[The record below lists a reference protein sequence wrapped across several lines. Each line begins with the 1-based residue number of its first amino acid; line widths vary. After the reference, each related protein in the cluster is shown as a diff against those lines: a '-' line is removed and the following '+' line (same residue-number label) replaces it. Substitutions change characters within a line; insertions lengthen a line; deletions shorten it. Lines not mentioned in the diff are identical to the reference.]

1 MKVTQLKDI
10 VNSVTTEI
18 LGKDNVLNEDLT
30 NITDIGKEI
39 IDTDNIDNYVKKLVN
54 HIGSV
59 LFVNRLYNGS
69 VPSVLMDSWEFGSI
83 LEKITA
89 DLPEANENDSWNLQD
104 GQSYDQDV
112 FYQPKVEAKFY
123 NSKVTFD
130 IPLSFTE
137 EQVKESFDNVNQL
150 NGFVSMLQTS
160 VQNSMTVKLDALIM
174 RTINN
179 MTAQTLNASADKQVS
194 TVTAVNLLADY
205 NAMVNANGDDKA
217 VSAKDALQSPEFIKF
232 ASMRIALY
240 QDRMSKMSTL
250 FNLGGKE
257 RFTPSDNLHLVLLSD
272 FAKASDIY
280 LESNTYH
287 NELVSLPNYETVP
300 YWQGSGKGY
309 AFDDISK
316 IDVKTEGADTKPA
329 TVTQSGILGVM
340 FDTNALGV
348 SNLNQRV
355 TTNYNARA
363 EFFTNWY
370 KFDAG
375 YYNDL
380 NENYVVFFI
389 QDEPAPANTTTT
401 PSTGGTQ

>member
-10 VNSVTTEI
+10 INSVTTEI

-30 NITDIGKEI
+30 NITDIGNEI

-89 DLPEANENDSWNLQD
+89 DLPEADENDSWNLQD

-205 NAMVNANGDDKA
+205 NAMVNANGVDKA

-389 QDEPAPANTTTT
+389 QDEPAT

>member
-10 VNSVTTEI
+10 INSVTTEI
-18 LGKDNVLNEDLT
+18 LGKEDVLNEDLT

-89 DLPEANENDSWNLQD
+89 DLPEADENDSWNLQD

-205 NAMVNANGDDKA
+205 NAMVNANGTGKA
-217 VSAKDALQSPEFIKF
+217 VSAKDALQSPDFIKF

-389 QDEPAPANTTTT
+389 QDEPAP
-401 PSTGGTQ
+401 STGDSK

>member
-10 VNSVTTEI
+10 INSVTTEI
-18 LGKDNVLNEDLT
+18 LGKDDVLNEDLT

-59 LFVNRLYNGS
+59 LFANRLYKGS

-89 DLPEANENDSWNLQD
+89 DLPEADENDSWNLQD

-205 NAMVNANGDDKA
+205 NAMVSANGVSKA

-287 NELVSLPNYETVP
+287 NDLVALPNYETVP
-300 YWQGSGKGY
+300 YWQGSGKSY
-309 AFDDISK
+309 SFDDISK
-316 IDVKTEGADTKPA
+316 IDVKTEGKDTKPA

-389 QDEPAPANTTTT
+389 QDDPAP
-401 PSTGGTQ
+401 SKGDSK